1 MSQPPLNVFRHTH
14 THTCSQIIM
23 HSCRVCARH
32 TDPSQ
37 TCKKARGTTE
47 MAHTHTHA
55 HTRTHTRTHPPPP
68 TPTHT
73 HTHTHTRT
81 HARSHTHTHTH
92 TQTNII
98 LKQTQTH

>member
-47 MAHTHTHA
+47 MAHTHTH
-55 HTRTHTRTHPPPP
+55 THTHTHA
-68 TPTHT
+68 HT
-73 HTHTHTRT
+73 HTHTHAITHTHT
-81 HARSHTHTHTH
+81 HARSHTHTNAHTH
-92 TQTNII
+92 THAKPRTDQSSLRTP
-98 LKQTQTH
+98 Q